1 MSVRSRTSVGR
12 SESHTTGYLLL
23 FALGLCWGVNWP
35 AMKLAV
41 TVMPIWDFRAACLT
55 FGGLVTLGLARAHGS
70 SLQVPRQELLPL
82 FICACFNI
90 IGWQLLTA
98 LALTLMDAGRA
109 SILAFTMPL
118 WASILSVFLLNER
131 LDSYR
136 ILGLFLGLTG
146 LAVLVVPDLR
156 AIAAAPLGVLAILGA
171 AVSWALGTV
180 LMKRFTWSIST
191 TALAGWQ
198 LLIAAGFVTSGALL
212 LDREAGWAEHWS
224 LGEIAASF
232 YAITIAMGFGH
243 WAWFRIVRIFPA
255 PVAAIGSML
264 VPIIGVFSSGLL
276 LGEAIGLSELLAMLL
291 VTTGLFFVLVLPGLR
306 AQRR

>member
-1 MSVRSRTSVGR
+1 MSLSSRSAAANLD
-12 SESHTTGYLLL
+12 SHATGYLLL
-23 FALGLCWGVNWP
+23 FALGLCWGLNWP

-41 TVMPIWDFRAACLT
+41 AVMPIWDFRAACLIC
-55 FGGLVTLGLARAHGS
+55 GAAVTLGLARANGS
-70 SLQVPRQELLPL
+70 SLRVPRQELLPL
-82 FICACFNI
+82 FLCACFNI
-90 IGWQLLTA
+90 VGWQILTA
-98 LALTLMDAGRA
+98 YALTLMDAGRA

-118 WASILSVFLLNER
+118 WASILSIFLLKER
-131 LDSYR
+131 LDAYR
-136 ILGLFLGLTG
+136 IFGLFFGLSG
-146 LAVLVVPDLR
+146 LAVLVVPELQ

-198 LLIAAGFVTSGALL
+198 LLVAAGFVTSGALL